1 MNVDKLMAELEI
13 DEGCEYKLY
22 NDHLGYLTFGIG
34 HLVREEDPEH
44 GQPVGTPVTEE
55 RVREAF
61 QKDVDMVR
69 LDCLKLYSNFND
81 LPGEAQLIIANM
93 MFNLGLPRLSAF
105 KLMKA
110 AVDAGEWDEA
120 ANQMEASRWFRQVP
134 NRAQRLVD
142 RMRLLAVPV

>member
-61 QKDVDMVR
+61 QKDVHMVR